1 MHFIKIF
8 TLKAP
13 TVKASI
19 YKLSVYLYPWMWELV
34 CVCATMP
41 AALRGPHVL
50 VQRRLKV
57 NWKLLI
63 WPFPAFRFGLE
74 GNIYIFTRS
83 VSPCTACF
91 SSISVFISTCIS
103 PSVFPPFQFTG
114 TMSRAVFFSFFNI
127 SAFLKMISRIL
138 HTPAALIIPSLNE
151 WTQLVKKRDIR
162 GSALRS
168 ALTFSPASVES
179 HRCGY
184 NDGTPCW
191 KQLCCTKQGGG
202 KRRPWQVCLDVSF
215 LMQLLQLIRH
225 GKCTIWEKQTAIL
238 HGW

>member
-1 MHFIKIF
+1 
-8 TLKAP
+8 
-13 TVKASI
+13 
-19 YKLSVYLYPWMWELV
+19 
-34 CVCATMP
+34 MP

-63 WPFPAFRFGLE
+63 WPSPAFRFGLE
-74 GNIYIFTRS
+74 GNIYIYSLALFLPAQPASLPSLS
-83 VSPCTACF
+83 VSLPASPPPSFLLFNSQVRCGEQRCF
-91 SSISVFISTCIS
+91 SS
-103 PSVFPPFQFTG
+103 
-114 TMSRAVFFSFFNI
+114 FFLFYI

-151 WTQLVKKRDIR
+151 WTRLCLRAGKKRDIR

-191 KQLCCTKQGGG
+191 KQLCCTKRGGG
-202 KRRPWQVCLDVSF
+202 MRRPWQVCLDVSF

-225 GKCTIWEKQTAIL
+225 GKCTIWKKQTAIL